1 MIFIVLFITVSGCS
15 NEAEDR
21 DIEISSSSVSIGAVF
36 PGQEGMDNQKLTYSI
51 VMKNPDSISI
61 VDSVD
66 VILTKIIKDRINK
79 IQSQSIH
86 YDDQGTINISGEV
99 ILDMRGLTK
108 EEISQYNFLKGVQFI
123 GDDNVEYFLPI
134 S

>member
-36 PGQEGMDNQKLTYSI
+36 PGQEGMDQKLTYSI

-66 VILTKIIKDRINK
+66 VILTKIIKDRIIK